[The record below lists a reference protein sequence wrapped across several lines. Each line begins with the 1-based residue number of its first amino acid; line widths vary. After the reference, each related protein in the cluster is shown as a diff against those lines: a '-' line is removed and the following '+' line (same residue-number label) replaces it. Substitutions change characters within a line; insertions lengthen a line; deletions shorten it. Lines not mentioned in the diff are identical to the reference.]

1 MVSRTKMRTWAS
13 VLALIG
19 LLGALSPTGADEA
32 EAMARDG
39 SFETCACEDLTQPC
53 ICTKPDG
60 FIVQN
65 KTTQI
70 GKYRVN
76 TGIPSSLVVFFR
88 GDEIPNLNSLCY
100 VKIGNNEYKSMDN
113 VQDKNF
119 VVDDTDSTVEVFT
132 YRCDQIR
139 LMYYTFPKDFNKTVT
154 VLESPSGNLLAP
166 PDQTGYFAYQPMVQS
181 LWILDVGPVG
191 SKIDLT
197 LNWIDLGTQN
207 PLIHDYT
214 LLNVSNGDFL
224 LIGAGQDILA
234 GRETMF
240 FGRRDQPQRIAIPSN
255 MAHVFFYSRYSF
267 YNSTGFNITY
277 TSTGPEVTDPPISST
292 TTESPPAP
300 ITLETNTIVAVN
312 GLPVEEGL
320 GNIPT
325 FRRVMAEMSSDYVK
339 ENGIA
344 ISTNNVTYKMVQILH
359 LATCN
364 PFHCQEECIAF
375 NFSVGALDPKGNWVF
390 TKDVLVDML
399 QKKDIKEYY
408 EAWEECD
415 ERSKVV
421 SWVYI
426 LTAVSVV
433 VAAAALSLVVWR
445 CSSANRIKDSRLA
458 YEQQEKQ
465 KRNDMRRRSSGDISM
480 IGIGGSISSRGSMA
494 SRRFTM
500 PFPKPGRTDEDDD
513 DELQYDMSNYKEYDP
528 DLGRVDPQEFGLQK
542 DFLTDLHAVTY
553 FTNEAFEGDEDTEK
567 TIFQRQQE
575 RTADLPGTDSEDSDG
590 AAVSFS
596 SFKKKKFPSHF
607 TFSADV
613 HDNDVSGE
621 TAL

>member
-1 MVSRTKMRTWAS
+1 MRTWTS
-13 VLALIG
+13 VLVLIG
-19 LLGALSPTGADEA
+19 LLGALSTTGAEGSPDEA

-39 SFETCACEDLTQPC
+39 SFETCSCEDLTQTC

-65 KTTQI
+65 KPALT
-70 GKYRVN
+70 GKYQVDIG
-76 TGIPSSLVVFFR
+76 TPSSLVVFFR
-88 GDEIPNLNSLCY
+88 SDEIPTLSSLCNI
-100 VKIGNNEYKSMDN
+100 KIGDIEFKSKDSL
-113 VQDKNF
+113 QEENF
-119 VVDDTDSTVEVFT
+119 VVVDTDSIVQLFT
-132 YRCDQIR
+132 YQCNEIR

-154 VLESPSGNLLAP
+154 VLEGPSGNLLAP
-166 PDQTGYFAYQPMVQS
+166 PDQTGYFSYQPMVQC
-181 LWILDVGPVG
+181 LWILEVGPVG
-191 SKIDLT
+191 SHIDMT
-197 LNWIDLGTQN
+197 LNWINLGTHN
-207 PLIHDYT
+207 SIIHDYT
-214 LLNVSNGDFL
+214 MTNVSNGDFL
-224 LIGAGQDILA
+224 LIGAGQDVLA

-240 FGRRDQPQRIAIPSN
+240 FGRRENPQRIAIPSN
-255 MAHVFFYSRYSF
+255 VAHVFFYSLYSF
-267 YNSTGFNITY
+267 YNTTGFNITY
-277 TSTGPEVTDPPISST
+277 TSTGPQETDPPLSTT

-300 ITLETNTIVAVN
+300 VTLETNAIVAIN

-364 PFHCQEECIAF
+364 PFHCQENCIAF
-375 NFSVGALDPKGNWVF
+375 NFSVGALDPKGDWVF
-390 TKDVLVDML
+390 TKEVLVDML
-399 QKKDIKEYY
+399 QKKDIQDYY
-408 EAWEECD
+408 EAWAECD
-415 ERSKVV
+415 EGSQVV
-421 SWVYI
+421 SWIYI
-426 LTAVSVV
+426 LTAICVV
-433 VAAAALSLVVWR
+433 VAAAALSLAVWR

-465 KRNDMRRRSSGDISM
+465 KRDDMRRRSSGDISM

-500 PFPKPGRTDEDDD
+500 PFPKPGRTDEDEDD
-513 DELQYDMSNYKEYDP
+513 DLYDMSNYKEYDP

-542 DFLTDLHAVTY
+542 EFLTDLHAVTY
-553 FTNEAFEGDEDTEK
+553 FTNEAFEGDEDTDK

-575 RTADLPGTDSEDSDG
+575 QPADLPGTDSEDSDG
-590 AAVSFS
+590 GAVSFS
-596 SFKKKKFPSHF
+596 SFKKKKSPSHF

-613 HDNDVSGE
+613 HDLESSGE